1 MPRRICVVVVWIFL
15 GCLITPAA
23 ADDRGDCLSRP
34 GVGDETIAACSR
46 LIASNALKGADLS
59 TAFSNRG
66 IAFKRKGDFDR
77 AIADYDEAIK
87 HNPGSAIAYINR
99 CADYNA
105 KGAHDRA
112 IADCNTALR
121 LDPKNGNA
129 LNNRGFGYLQK
140 GDLDRAVADLS
151 EFIRLFPKI
160 AVGYRNRGDAYLR
173 KGELDRALADL
184 NEAIAID
191 PQHTPAYAARGLVQ
205 EKKGDRERARA
216 DFEMALSL
224 PAAPYSTAGQTAHE
238 TARARIAALAPP
250 HAQPQTQTT
259 TIAAAAP
266 AGDLGRRVALVI
278 GNSNYTSVPAL
289 PNPRRDARALA
300 EALRNVGFASVT
312 LAEDLP
318 RDKLVDTLRA
328 FATEAEKADW
338 AVIYFAGHG
347 IEIGGVNYLIPVDA
361 RLLSDR
367 DAQFEAVSLEQVL
380 GAVEGAHKLRL
391 VLLDA
396 CRENPFA
403 RQIRRTV
410 AARSI
415 GRGLARIEP
424 GPGTLVAYAA
434 RDGQVALDGDGTNSP
449 FTAALLKHLKEPG
462 LEINKLFR
470 VLHDDVMEATES
482 RQEPYTYGALPGR
495 EDFYFV
501 AR

>member
-1 MPRRICVVVVWIFL
+1 MSPRMWFIILPLLVGWSAA
-15 GCLITPAA
+15 PAA
-23 ADDRGDCLSRP
+23 ADDRSDCAKPDGR
-34 GVGDETIAACSR
+34 DEAIAACSR
-46 LIASNALKGADLS
+46 MIASNALKGAELAS
-59 TAFSNRG
+59 TFSNRG
-66 IAFKRKGDFDR
+66 VAYKRKGDFDR
-77 AIADYDEAIK
+77 AIADYDEAIRLD
-87 HNPGSAIAYINR
+87 PSSAIAHINR

-112 IADCNTALR
+112 IADCSAALR

-140 GDLDRAVADLS
+140 GDLDRAITDLS
-151 EFIRLFPKI
+151 EFIRLYPKI

-184 NEAIAID
+184 NEAIAVD
-191 PQHTPAYAARGLVQ
+191 PQHTPAYAYRGLVQ

-224 PAAPYSTAGQTAHE
+224 PATPYSTAGQSAHE
-238 TARARIAALAPP
+238 TARARLAALAAPL
-250 HAQPQTQTT
+250 TQTT
-259 TIAAAAP
+259 TIASAAP

-278 GNSNYTSVPAL
+278 GNSNYTAVAAL
-289 PNPRRDARALA
+289 PNPRRDAQALA
-300 EALRNVGFASVT
+300 EALRAVGFTTVT
-312 LAEDLP
+312 LANDLP

-328 FATEAEKADW
+328 FAADAEKADW

-347 IEIGGVNYLIPVDA
+347 IEVAGVNYLIPVDA

-367 DAQFEAVSLEQVL
+367 DAQFEAVSLDQAL
-380 GAVEGAHKLRL
+380 GAVEGARKLRL

-403 RQIRRTV
+403 RQIRRTI
-410 AARSI
+410 ASRSV

-434 RDGQVALDGDGTNSP
+434 RDGQVALDGDGQNSP
-449 FTAALLKHLKEPG
+449 FAAALLKHLKDPG

-470 VLHDDVMEATES
+470 LLHDDVMEATDN

-495 EDFYFV
+495 EDFFFV

>member
-1 MPRRICVVVVWIFL
+1 MPRRLWVIAVPILL
-15 GCLITPAA
+15 GSLVPPAA
-23 ADDRGDCLSRP
+23 ADDGSDCARS
-34 GVGDETIAACSR
+34 GGGDETIAACSR
-46 LIASNALKGADLS
+46 LIASNALKGPALA

-66 IAFKRKGDFDR
+66 VAYKRKGDYDR

-87 HNPGSAIAYINR
+87 LNPSSAIAYINR

-112 IADCNTALR
+112 IADCNAALK

-140 GDLDRAVADLS
+140 GDLDHAIADLS
-151 EFIRLFPKI
+151 EFIRLYLKF
-160 AVGYRNRGDAYLR
+160 AAGYCNRGDAYLR

-191 PQHTPAYAARGLVQ
+191 PQHTPAFTFRGLVL

-224 PAAPYSTAGQTAHE
+224 PAAPYSSVGQSAHE
-238 TARARIAALAPP
+238 TARARLAALSGP
-250 HAQPQTQTT
+250 QTT
-259 TIAAAAP
+259 TLTSAAP
-266 AGDLGRRVALVI
+266 TGPSAAPLGELGRRVALVI
-278 GNSNYTSVPAL
+278 GNSSYTAVPAL
-289 PNPRRDARALA
+289 PNPRRDAQALA
-300 EALRNVGFASVT
+300 EALRSVGFTVT
-312 LAEDLP
+312 LADDLP
-318 RDKLVDTLRA
+318 RDQLVDALRR
-328 FATEAEKADW
+328 FAADAEKADW

-361 RLLSDR
+361 RLISDR
-367 DAQFEAVSLEQVL
+367 DAQFEAVSLDQVL

-424 GPGTLVAYAA
+424 GAGTLVAYAA
-434 RDGQVALDGDGTNSP
+434 RDGQVALDGDGQNSP
-449 FTAALLKHLKEPG
+449 FTAALVKRLKDPG

-470 VLHDDVMEATES
+470 LLHDDVMEATDN

>member
-1 MPRRICVVVVWIFL
+1 MWSIILALLVGWSAA
-15 GCLITPAA
+15 PAA
-23 ADDRGDCLSRP
+23 ADDRSDCAKP
-34 GVGDETIAACSR
+34 GGGDETIAACSR
-46 LIASNALKGADLS
+46 MIASNALKGAELAS
-59 TAFSNRG
+59 AFSNRG
-66 IAFKRKGDFDR
+66 VAYKRKGDFDR
-77 AIADYDEAIK
+77 AIADYDEAIRL
-87 HNPGSAIAYINR
+87 NPSSAIAYINR

-112 IADCNTALR
+112 IADCSAALR

-140 GDLDRAVADLS
+140 GDLDRAVTDLS
-151 EFIRLFPKI
+151 EFIRLYPKI

-184 NEAIAID
+184 NEAIAVD
-191 PQHTPAYAARGLVQ
+191 PQHTPAYAYRGLVL

-224 PAAPYSTAGQTAHE
+224 PATPYSTAGQSAHE
-238 TARARIAALAPP
+238 TARARLAALAAP
-250 HAQPQTQTT
+250 HIQTT
-259 TIAAAAP
+259 TIASAAP

-278 GNSNYTSVPAL
+278 GNSNYTAVAAL
-289 PNPRRDARALA
+289 PNPRRDAQALA
-300 EALRNVGFASVT
+300 EALRAVGFTTVT
-312 LAEDLP
+312 LANDLP
-318 RDKLVDTLRA
+318 RDKLVDTLRS
-328 FATEAEKADW
+328 FAADAEKADW

-347 IEIGGVNYLIPVDA
+347 IEVAGVNYLIPVDA

-367 DAQFEAVSLEQVL
+367 DAQFEAVSLDQAL
-380 GAVEGAHKLRL
+380 GAVEGARKLRL

-403 RQIRRTV
+403 RQIRRTI
-410 AARSI
+410 ASRSV

-434 RDGQVALDGDGTNSP
+434 RDGQVALDGNGQNSP
-449 FTAALLKHLKEPG
+449 FAAALLKHLKDPG

-470 VLHDDVMEATES
+470 LLHDDVMEATDN

-495 EDFYFV
+495 EDFFFV